1 MEFKVGDRVKIKS
14 WDRMV
19 KEFGMN
25 HTDINCNG
33 PFTST
38 MKYLC
43 GLEGTI
49 TAFEG
54 ETNEVSYV
62 IIDNPIIRRPVPA
75 IGQPYHISTDMI
87 YKCRKRKEIA
97 QRAPDDIRVGDR
109 VRFKTWEEMQRE
121 YGGNESR
128 INCAFIFVP
137 EMRPLCSTE
146 ATVVKIGSSGRLFL
160 EPATFPWAIS
170 TDMVRRID

>member
-1 MEFKVGDRVKIKS
+1 
-14 WDRMV
+14 MV

-25 HTDINCNG
+25 HTDINCCG

-43 GLEGTI
+43 GLGGTI
-49 TAFEG
+49 TAFEDG
-54 ETNEVSYV
+54 DAEASHYV
-62 IIDNPIIRRPVPA
+62 IIDNPIIRRSVGA
-75 IGQPYHISTDMI
+75 IGEPYHISTDMI

-121 YGGNESR
+121 YGGNESC
-128 INCAFIFVP
+128 IEGAFIFVAP
-137 EMRPLCSTE
+137 MRHLCGTE
-146 ATVVKIGSSGRLFL
+146 ATVVRIENGGQLFL
-160 EPATFPWAIS
+160 EPATPWAIS
-170 TDMVRRID
+170 TDMVRRIDCGRR